1 MIEEEDDIIIKSS
14 GVDAGQ
20 SDEESEESSVDSGG
34 KVVERVMKMD
44 MKVKKMKAMSEYIPG
59 SH

>member
-1 MIEEEDDIIIKSS
+1 MIEEEDNIIIKSS
-14 GVDAGQ
+14 GV

-44 MKVKKMKAMSEYIPG
+44 MKVKNMKAMSEYIPG

>member
-1 MIEEEDDIIIKSS
+1 MIEEEDNIIIKSS

-20 SDEESEESSVDSGG
+20 SDEESSVDSGG